1 MSVTEFEVSSELER
15 LDLDLIQRYLSEESY
30 WAQGRSRDVVAR
42 TVENSLCFGMYD
54 GNKQIAFARVITD
67 YAVHAY
73 IADVFVLEPYRGR
86 GLGKRLVASI
96 LAHPQLQ
103 QIQKWSLDTRDAHG
117 LYEQFGFEKSEYGRH
132 MALRKRSAES

>member
-1 MSVTEFEVSSELER
+1 MRVTEFEVSSDRDR
-15 LDLDLIQRYLSEESY
+15 LDLDMIQRYLSEESY

-54 GNKQIAFARVITD
+54 GDKQIAFARVITD

-73 IADVFVLEPYRGR
+73 LADVFVLEPYRGR
-86 GLGKRLVASI
+86 GLGKRMVASI

-103 QIQKWSLDTRDAHG
+103 EVQKWSLDTRDAHG
-117 LYEQFGFEKSEYGRH
+117 LYEQFGFKKTEYGRH
-132 MALRKRSAES
+132 MALRKRSAGS

>member
-1 MSVTEFEVSSELER
+1 MSVTEFEVSSERER